1 MKHLTLL
8 LNGNIQ
14 NDNITYFRVSPILIN
29 RESIDKRDILWRD
42 LGMNELMEKDLENA
56 KKDLKDKQEKLQWF
70 MEHEINSER
79 FEYNMITVL
88 TEMTGLKKK
97 IKTLEFYLSYK

>member
-1 MKHLTLL
+1 ME
-8 LNGNIQ
+8 G
-14 NDNITYFRVSPILIN
+14 S
-29 RESIDKRDILWRD
+29 W
-42 LGMNELMEKDLENA
+42 NELMEKDLENA

-88 TEMTGLKKK
+88 TEMAGLKKK

>member
-1 MKHLTLL
+1 
-8 LNGNIQ
+8 
-14 NDNITYFRVSPILIN
+14 
-29 RESIDKRDILWRD
+29 
-42 LGMNELMEKDLENA
+42 MNELMEKDLENA
-56 KKDLKDKQEKLQWF
+56 KKDLKDKQGKLQWF

-88 TEMTGLKKK
+88 TEMAGLKKK

>member
-1 MKHLTLL
+1 
-8 LNGNIQ
+8 
-14 NDNITYFRVSPILIN
+14 
-29 RESIDKRDILWRD
+29 
-42 LGMNELMEKDLENA
+42 MNELMEKDLENA

-70 MEHEINSER
+70 MEHDINSER

>member
-1 MKHLTLL
+1 
-8 LNGNIQ
+8 
-14 NDNITYFRVSPILIN
+14 
-29 RESIDKRDILWRD
+29 
-42 LGMNELMEKDLENA
+42 MNELMEKDLENA

-88 TEMTGLKKK
+88 TEMAGLKKK
-97 IKTLEFYLSYK
+97 IKTLEFYLSYKQEIISN

>member
-1 MKHLTLL
+1 MDM
-8 LNGNIQ
+8 NI
-14 NDNITYFRVSPILIN
+14 
-29 RESIDKRDILWRD
+29 
-42 LGMNELMEKDLENA
+42 ELMKKDLENA

-70 MEHEINSER
+70 MEHEISSEC

>member
-1 MKHLTLL
+1 M
-8 LNGNIQ
+8 
-14 NDNITYFRVSPILIN
+14 
-29 RESIDKRDILWRD
+29 D

-88 TEMTGLKKK
+88 TEMAGLKKK
-97 IKTLEFYLSYK
+97 IKTLEFYLSYKQEIISN

>member
-1 MKHLTLL
+1 MKLK
-8 LNGNIQ
+8 NYGIKQ
-14 NDNITYFRVSPILIN
+14 QIKSD
-29 RESIDKRDILWRD
+29 ERDILWRD
-42 LGMNELMEKDLENA
+42 IGMNELMEKDLENA

-88 TEMTGLKKK
+88 TEMAGLKKK

>member
-1 MKHLTLL
+1 
-8 LNGNIQ
+8 
-14 NDNITYFRVSPILIN
+14 
-29 RESIDKRDILWRD
+29 
-42 LGMNELMEKDLENA
+42 MNELMEKDLENV

-88 TEMTGLKKK
+88 TEMAGLKKK

>member
-1 MKHLTLL
+1 MKLK
-8 LNGNIQ
+8 NYGIKQ
-14 NDNITYFRVSPILIN
+14 QVKSY
-29 RESIDKRDILWRD
+29 ERDILWRD
-42 LGMNELMEKDLENA
+42 IGMNELMEKDLENA

-97 IKTLEFYLSYK
+97 IKNTGILFIL

>member
-1 MKHLTLL
+1 
-8 LNGNIQ
+8 
-14 NDNITYFRVSPILIN
+14 
-29 RESIDKRDILWRD
+29 
-42 LGMNELMEKDLENA
+42 MNELMEKDLENA

-79 FEYNMITVL
+79 FECNMITVL

-97 IKTLEFYLSYK
+97 IKTLEFYLSL

>member
-1 MKHLTLL
+1 
-8 LNGNIQ
+8 
-14 NDNITYFRVSPILIN
+14 
-29 RESIDKRDILWRD
+29 
-42 LGMNELMEKDLENA
+42 MNELMKKDLENA

>member
-1 MKHLTLL
+1 
-8 LNGNIQ
+8 
-14 NDNITYFRVSPILIN
+14 
-29 RESIDKRDILWRD
+29 
-42 LGMNELMEKDLENA
+42 MNELMEKDLENA

-79 FEYNMITVL
+79 FEHNMITVL

>member
-1 MKHLTLL
+1 
-8 LNGNIQ
+8 
-14 NDNITYFRVSPILIN
+14 
-29 RESIDKRDILWRD
+29 
-42 LGMNELMEKDLENA
+42 MNELMEKDLENA

-70 MEHEINSER
+70 MEHDINSER

-88 TEMTGLKKK
+88 TEITGLKKK

>member
-1 MKHLTLL
+1 
-8 LNGNIQ
+8 
-14 NDNITYFRVSPILIN
+14 
-29 RESIDKRDILWRD
+29 
-42 LGMNELMEKDLENA
+42 MNELMEKDLENA

-70 MEHEINSER
+70 MEHDINSER

-97 IKTLEFYLSYK
+97 IKTLEFYLSYQ

>member
-1 MKHLTLL
+1 
-8 LNGNIQ
+8 
-14 NDNITYFRVSPILIN
+14 
-29 RESIDKRDILWRD
+29 
-42 LGMNELMEKDLENA
+42 MNELMEKDLENA

>member
-1 MKHLTLL
+1 
-8 LNGNIQ
+8 
-14 NDNITYFRVSPILIN
+14 
-29 RESIDKRDILWRD
+29 
-42 LGMNELMEKDLENA
+42 MNELMEKDLENA

-70 MEHEINSER
+70 MEHTINSER

>member
-1 MKHLTLL
+1 
-8 LNGNIQ
+8 
-14 NDNITYFRVSPILIN
+14 
-29 RESIDKRDILWRD
+29 
-42 LGMNELMEKDLENA
+42 MNELMEKDLDNA

-88 TEMTGLKKK
+88 TEMAGLKKK

>member
-1 MKHLTLL
+1 
-8 LNGNIQ
+8 
-14 NDNITYFRVSPILIN
+14 
-29 RESIDKRDILWRD
+29 
-42 LGMNELMEKDLENA
+42 MNELMEKDLENE

-70 MEHEINSER
+70 MEHDINSER

>member
-1 MKHLTLL
+1 MP
-8 LNGNIQ
+8 
-14 NDNITYFRVSPILIN
+14 PILIN
-29 RESIDKRDILWRD
+29 RESIDERDILWGD

-88 TEMTGLKKK
+88 TEMAGLKKK

>member
-1 MKHLTLL
+1 
-8 LNGNIQ
+8 
-14 NDNITYFRVSPILIN
+14 
-29 RESIDKRDILWRD
+29 
-42 LGMNELMEKDLENA
+42 MNELMEKDLENA
-56 KKDLKDKQEKLQWF
+56 KTDLKDKQEKSQWF

-97 IKTLEFYLSYK
+97 IKTLEFYLSYKQEIISN

>member
-1 MKHLTLL
+1 MKEIFQK
-8 LNGNIQ
+8 GMEMDMNI
-14 NDNITYFRVSPILIN
+14 
-29 RESIDKRDILWRD
+29 
-42 LGMNELMEKDLENA
+42 ELMKKDLENA

-70 MEHEINSER
+70 MEPAIDSER

-88 TEMTGLKKK
+88 TEMAGLKKK

>member
-1 MKHLTLL
+1 
-8 LNGNIQ
+8 
-14 NDNITYFRVSPILIN
+14 
-29 RESIDKRDILWRD
+29 
-42 LGMNELMEKDLENA
+42 MNELMEKDLENA
-56 KKDLKDKQEKLQWF
+56 KKGLKDKQEKLQWF

-88 TEMTGLKKK
+88 TEMAGLKKK

>member
-1 MKHLTLL
+1 
-8 LNGNIQ
+8 
-14 NDNITYFRVSPILIN
+14 
-29 RESIDKRDILWRD
+29 
-42 LGMNELMEKDLENA
+42 MNELMEKDLENA

-97 IKTLEFYLSYK
+97 IKTLEFYLSYKYEIISN

>member
-1 MKHLTLL
+1 MP
-8 LNGNIQ
+8 
-14 NDNITYFRVSPILIN
+14 PILIN
-29 RESIDKRDILWRD
+29 RESIDERDILWRD

>member
-1 MKHLTLL
+1 MPP
-8 LNGNIQ
+8 
-14 NDNITYFRVSPILIN
+14 VLIN
-29 RESIDKRDILWRD
+29 RVSLDERDILWRD

>member
-1 MKHLTLL
+1 MPP
-8 LNGNIQ
+8 
-14 NDNITYFRVSPILIN
+14 VLIN
-29 RESIDKRDILWRD
+29 RVSLDERDILWSD

-88 TEMTGLKKK
+88 TEMAGLKKK

>member
-1 MKHLTLL
+1 
-8 LNGNIQ
+8 
-14 NDNITYFRVSPILIN
+14 
-29 RESIDKRDILWRD
+29 
-42 LGMNELMEKDLENA
+42 MEKDLNNA

>member
-1 MKHLTLL
+1 
-8 LNGNIQ
+8 
-14 NDNITYFRVSPILIN
+14 
-29 RESIDKRDILWRD
+29 
-42 LGMNELMEKDLENA
+42 MNELMEKDLENA

-88 TEMTGLKKK
+88 TEMAGLKKE

>member
-1 MKHLTLL
+1 
-8 LNGNIQ
+8 
-14 NDNITYFRVSPILIN
+14 
-29 RESIDKRDILWRD
+29 
-42 LGMNELMEKDLENA
+42 MNELMEKDLENA

-88 TEMTGLKKK
+88 TEMSGLKKK

>member
-1 MKHLTLL
+1 MKLK
-8 LNGNIQ
+8 NYGIKQ
-14 NDNITYFRVSPILIN
+14 QVKSD
-29 RESIDKRDILWRD
+29 ERDILWRD

-70 MEHEINSER
+70 MEHEINIER

>member
-1 MKHLTLL
+1 MKLKNYGIKQQVKL
-8 LNGNIQ
+8 
-14 NDNITYFRVSPILIN
+14 D
-29 RESIDKRDILWRD
+29 ERDILWRD

>member
-1 MKHLTLL
+1 MKE
-8 LNGNIQ
+8 IFQ
-14 NDNITYFRVSPILIN
+14 R
-29 RESIDKRDILWRD
+29 RDI
-42 LGMNELMEKDLENA
+42 GMNELMEKDLENA

-70 MEHEINSER
+70 MEHTINSER

>member
-1 MKHLTLL
+1 
-8 LNGNIQ
+8 
-14 NDNITYFRVSPILIN
+14 
-29 RESIDKRDILWRD
+29 
-42 LGMNELMEKDLENA
+42 MNELMEKDLENA
-56 KKDLKDKQEKLQWF
+56 KKDIKNKQEKIQWF

-88 TEMTGLKKK
+88 TEITGLKKK

>member
-1 MKHLTLL
+1 
-8 LNGNIQ
+8 
-14 NDNITYFRVSPILIN
+14 
-29 RESIDKRDILWRD
+29 
-42 LGMNELMEKDLENA
+42 MNELMEKDLENA
-56 KKDLKDKQEKLQWF
+56 KKDFKDKQEKLQWF

-88 TEMTGLKKK
+88 TEMAGLKKK